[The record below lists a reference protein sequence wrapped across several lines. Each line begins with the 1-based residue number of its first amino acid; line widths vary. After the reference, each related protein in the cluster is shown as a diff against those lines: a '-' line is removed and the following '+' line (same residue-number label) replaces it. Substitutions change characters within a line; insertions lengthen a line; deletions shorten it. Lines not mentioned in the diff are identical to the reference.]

1 NPNHDATLHP
11 VALSLCVER
20 PATLKRD
27 VKLLLVVYGV
37 VMLRVMFP
45 MRRHPNR
52 VHANLREAKAFA
64 CKEEIL
70 TLLKRT
76 SVTFHLV
83 EILDCNVWHICFGNG
98 FVLRSVRSAA

>member
-1 NPNHDATLHP
+1 
-11 VALSLCVER
+11 
-20 PATLKRD
+20 
-27 VKLLLVVYGV
+27 V

-45 MRRHPNR
+45 MQRHPDR
-52 VHANLREAKAFA
+52 VHANPREAKALA

-83 EILDCNVWHICFGNG
+83 EI
-98 FVLRSVRSAA
+98 S